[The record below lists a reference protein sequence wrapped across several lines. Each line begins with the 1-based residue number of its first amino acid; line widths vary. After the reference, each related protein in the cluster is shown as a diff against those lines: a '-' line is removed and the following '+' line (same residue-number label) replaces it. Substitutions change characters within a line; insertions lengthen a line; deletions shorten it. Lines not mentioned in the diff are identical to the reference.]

1 MSMPTLC
8 RPLETGCIKAIIAFK
23 HDKTDNELRC
33 HDAVQQLQSRMS
45 CISTADSQRVIPYS
59 ASTTKGIISK
69 KNYHCSVSFYLS
81 MNLAEHTA
89 ANLALFESGALY
101 LITFSRHI
109 VRLAEN
115 LKNDTVI
122 LFPRCSQNSGGFR
135 QFSMTVTPTY

>member
-1 MSMPTLC
+1 MLFNSCKAVCLVSAQQIPSESFPTAPPQQ
-8 RPLETGCIKAIIAFK
+8 RASFRKKII
-23 HDKTDNELRC
+23 T
-33 HDAVQQLQSRMS
+33 AV
-45 CISTADSQRVIPYS
+45 C
-59 ASTTKGIISK
+59 
-69 KNYHCSVSFYLS
+69 LS